1 MVPAGKLRE
10 KVRIERFVRT
20 DTPDGSWADQWVL
33 VVDPLFCNV
42 QQKTASVDIIASQAN
57 MIKPV
62 YFTCRYRT
70 DLPFRIG
77 DRIVWRGR
85 NFNIDSFTW
94 DENRTTL
101 LIIGHSEDETTSPD
115 GQRIDSISPLTIDAM
130 PADADK
136 PTIVQWP

>member
-10 KVRIERFVRT
+10 KVRIERFIRT
-20 DTPDGSWADQWVL
+20 DTPDGSWEDIWVK
-33 VVDPLFCNV
+33 VVDPLYCNV
-42 QQKTASVDIIASQAN
+42 QQKTASVDVIASQAN

-77 DRIVWRGR
+77 DRIIWRGR
-85 NFNIDSFTW
+85 EFNLDSFTW

-115 GQRIDSISPLTIDAM
+115 GQRIDSISPYTIDAM

-136 PTIVQWP
+136 PNIVQWP